1 MTEQNEQQ
9 DDEQAT
15 EVQDERSMLARMMDE
30 YGDLTEEQLIDAK
43 AFARHQIGNFRL
55 SIEAC
60 DRLIERHQN
69 RRALAG
75 ATAASQSAH

>member
-9 DDEQAT
+9 DEART
-15 EVQDERSMLARMMDE
+15 AEPMDERTMLARAMDE
-30 YGDLTEEQLIDAK
+30 YGDLSEQELVNAK
-43 AFARHQIGNFRL
+43 ALARHHITNFRVL
-55 SIEAC
+55 IEAC

-69 RRALAG
+69 RRALAE

>member
-9 DDEQAT
+9 D
-15 EVQDERSMLARMMDE
+15 EVQSTEPMDERTMLARVMSE
-30 YGDLTEEQLIDAK
+30 YDGLSEQELIDAK
-43 AFARHQIGNFRL
+43 AFCRHQAANFRIM
-55 SIEAC
+55 IEAC

-69 RRALAG
+69 RRALAE